1 MLVNKDRQNISFNPL
16 KKNKIKYFFDYKNFF
31 LKPLNFRNKFS
42 AIESDNFIIK
52 LVQTK
57 SELKKAQ
64 ALRYSVFYKEK
75 KAKPTLPKKL
85 IRLDYDK
92 IDKFADH
99 LIVIDK
105 NRKNKI
111 VGTYRLIR
119 GDVAELYGG
128 YYSSTEFNLINI
140 VNNYQNKHIL
150 ELGRSC
156 VHQNYRNGTIMNLL
170 WKAIAE
176 YVKLYDIKVLIGC
189 ASFSGTD
196 PIKYSEE
203 LTYLRDNF
211 SLPANLSVES
221 YDNNIYPAYKLNNN
235 NNSNP
240 LRTFA
245 KLPPLIKGYLRVG
258 GKVSDNF
265 FVDYRFN
272 TIDLFVVVCT
282 DDIDTRYKKK
292 ILKLTCSKISL
303 MKDYI

>member
-272 TIDLFVVVCT
+272 TIDLFVVVFT

-292 ILKLTCSKISL
+292 YLN
-303 MKDYI
+303 

>member
-42 AIESDNFIIK
+42 EIESDNFIIK

-105 NRKNKI
+105 NTKNKI

-203 LTYLRDNF
+203 LSYLRDNF

-235 NNSNP
+235 NPNQ

-265 FVDYRFN
+265 FVDHRFN
-272 TIDLFVVVCT
+272 TIDLFVVVST

-292 ILKLTCSKISL
+292 YLN
-303 MKDYI
+303 